1 MAVFDQGKRKAWF
14 SHFRSTVQVTMKSLV
29 FFVLILVSL
38 QVVEGQGY
46 RSGSGYIGGNYA
58 GGGGRYTQGNRC
70 PRQACTLQLIPP
82 ECRQRQVFVYSGR
95 MCPGCDIDICSGV
108 NTGVQSQLPN
118 GFQSLGF

>member
-1 MAVFDQGKRKAWF
+1 
-14 SHFRSTVQVTMKSLV
+14 MKSLV
-29 FFVLILVSL
+29 LFVLILVSL
-38 QVVEGQGY
+38 KAVAGQGY

-58 GGGGRYTQGNRC
+58 GGGGRYTQGSAGGYTEGNRC